1 MQANYNPFILNQ
13 RKCDKITTM
22 FNNYYIGGNT
32 TNTKC
37 EVHLNQPSTGFIQ
50 KSNPVSRFIRFK
62 RGSEIESLL
71 FPTETNV
78 NPRLYYTETKYQQ
91 STQRNWESEVIRS
104 KVYEEVTVLQV
115 CIFGDDYMLAEY
127 VFNKDLN

>member
-1 MQANYNPFILNQ
+1 
-13 RKCDKITTM
+13 M
-22 FNNYYIGGNT
+22 FNSYSIGGNT
-32 TNTKC
+32 QNVKC

-71 FPTETNV
+71 FPLETNV
-78 NPRLYYTETKYQQ
+78 NPRLYYTKVEYVP
-91 STQRNWESEVIRS
+91 STQRSWDEHRIET
-104 KVYEEVTVLQV
+104 KVYEDVTVLQV

-127 VFNKDLN
+127 VFNKDMCD